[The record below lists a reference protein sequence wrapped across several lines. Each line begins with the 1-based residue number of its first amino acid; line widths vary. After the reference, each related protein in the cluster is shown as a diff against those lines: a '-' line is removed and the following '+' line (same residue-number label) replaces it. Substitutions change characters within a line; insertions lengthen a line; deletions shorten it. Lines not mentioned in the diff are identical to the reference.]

1 MLSKKLAHFPV
12 QFKEMFAVCAGLIG
26 YIVAPCDNNQKA
38 YSSHLKI
45 LPQKGKGEI
54 SIIPEQKGKEV

>member
-12 QFKEMFAVCAGLIG
+12 QFKEMFAVCAGFIG

-38 YSSHLKI
+38 YSSHLKNSTSE
-45 LPQKGKGEI
+45 GER
-54 SIIPEQKGKEV
+54 